1 MSFDLMLFLALMSM
15 LVFSIL
21 LVAYWQRGI
30 LVRTVSSWFNTK
42 VSSSQRDSGSFRD
55 KATAAVALRMVTYTL
70 LPLLA
75 WLLFRSVPLTVLS
88 LFAAYKIPLL
98 MTAWRQKRRLASIER
113 DLPIALAMF
122 ASALSGGV
130 SLSVAIQAYTVE
142 SKTALSAE
150 FSYLLRLQR
159 LGVEFD
165 LALEQV
171 TQRIKLADFELVA
184 LAMRISK
191 SVGGNLTETLLTL
204 SQSIQQKLILEGKI
218 RALTSQG
225 VMQAWVMSMLPVMV
239 GAVLTLIQ
247 PEQMDKLFNTLSG
260 NLVLAFCC
268 AMDYVGFKVIKK
280 ILSIDV

>member
-1 MSFDLMLFLALMSM
+1 MSLDLMLFLALFST

-21 LVAYWQRGI
+21 LVLYWQRNT
-30 LVRTVSSWFNTK
+30 LSQTVLGWFNTR
-42 VSSSQRDSGSFRD
+42 VSSSQHVSGAFRD
-55 KATAAVALRMVTYTL
+55 QATAAVLLRIGTYTL

-75 WLLFRSVPLTVLS
+75 WFLFESLPLIFLS
-88 LFAAYKIPLL
+88 FFLAYKIPQWVIS
-98 MTAWRQKRRLASIER
+98 WRQKRRLASIER

-159 LGVEFD
+159 LGVDFD

-191 SVGGNLTETLLTL
+191 SVGGNLSETLLTL
-204 SQSIQQKLILEGKI
+204 SHSIQQKLIIEGKI

-225 VMQAWVMSMLPVMV
+225 VMQAWVMSLLPVMV

-247 PEQMDKLFNTLSG
+247 PEHMDKLFNTLSG

-268 AMDYVGFKVIKK
+268 LMDYIGFKVIKK
-280 ILSIDV
+280 ILTIDV

>member
-1 MSFDLMLFLALMSM
+1 MSLDLMLFLALMST

-21 LVAYWQRGI
+21 LVLYWQRNI
-30 LVRTVSSWFNTK
+30 LTQTVLGWFNTR
-42 VSSSQRDSGSFRD
+42 VSSTQRGSGAFRD
-55 KATAAVALRMVTYTL
+55 QATAAVALRIALYTL
-70 LPLLA
+70 LPLIT
-75 WLLFRSVPLTVLS
+75 WVLFHSVPLILFS

-98 MTAWRQKRRLASIER
+98 VSAWRQTRRLASIER
-113 DLPIALAMF
+113 DLPVALAMF

-142 SKTALSAE
+142 SRTALSAE

-191 SVGGNLTETLLTL
+191 SVGGNLSETLLTL
-204 SQSIQQKLILEGKI
+204 SQTIQQKLIIEGKI

-225 VMQAWVMSMLPVMV
+225 VMQAWVMSLLPVMV

-247 PEQMDKLFNTLSG
+247 PEQMDKLFNTWSG

-268 AMDYVGFKVIKK
+268 LMDYVGFKVIKK
-280 ILSIDV
+280 ILAIDV

>member
-1 MSFDLMLFLALMSM
+1 MSLDLMLFLALMST
-15 LVFSIL
+15 LVFSML
-21 LVAYWQRGI
+21 LVLYWQRNT
-30 LVRTVSSWFNTK
+30 LTQTVLGWFNTR
-42 VSSSQRDSGSFRD
+42 VSSSQRGSGAFRD
-55 KATAAVALRMVTYTL
+55 KATAAVALRIAMYTL
-70 LPLLA
+70 LPLTM
-75 WLLFRSVPLTVLS
+75 WVLFRSVPLIVLS
-88 LFAAYKIPLL
+88 LFAAYKVPLL
-98 MTAWRQKRRLASIER
+98 VGALRQKRRLASIER

-191 SVGGNLTETLLTL
+191 SVGGNLSETLLTL
-204 SQSIQQKLILEGKI
+204 SQTIQQKLIIEGKI

-225 VMQAWVMSMLPVMV
+225 VMQAWVMSLLPVMV

-247 PEQMDKLFNTLSG
+247 PEQMDKLFNTWSG

-268 AMDYVGFKVIKK
+268 VMDYVGFKVIKK
-280 ILSIDV
+280 ILAIDV

>member
-1 MSFDLMLFLALMSM
+1 MFFTVLMS
-15 LVFSIL
+15 LLIFSIL
-21 LVAYWQRGI
+21 MLLYWQRNT
-30 LVRTVSSWFNTK
+30 VVQTVSGWFNSR
-42 VSSSQRDSGSFRD
+42 VSSAQSGSGGFRGQ
-55 KATAAVALRMVTYTL
+55 AVTSVVLKIVAYTF
-70 LPLLA
+70 LPLLL
-75 WLLFRSVPLTVLS
+75 WLLFRSVPLVALS
-88 LFAAYKIPLL
+88 FFAAYKIPLL
-98 MTAWRQKRRLASIER
+98 VKAWRQKRRLASIER

-130 SLSVAIQAYTVE
+130 SLSAAIQAFTVE
-142 SKTALSAE
+142 SKSPLSAE

-165 LALEQV
+165 VALEQV
-171 TQRIKLADFELVA
+171 TQRVDLADFELVS

-191 SVGGNLTETLLTL
+191 SVGGNLSETLLTL
-204 SQSIQQKLILEGKI
+204 SQTIQQKLIIEGKI

-225 VMQAWVMSMLPVMV
+225 VMQAWVMSLLPVMI

-247 PEQMDKLFNTLSG
+247 PEQMDKLFNTLPG

-280 ILSIDV
+280 ILAIDV